1 MSALKR
7 QDGFTL
13 IEVLVATTMSLVIF
27 AATLSI
33 LVVFTNGATAS
44 TERND
49 AQDRARLTID
59 LIARQLRNIAS
70 PISSPKLIERASAY
84 DLIFQTVNTPSGGTT
99 GNTTGAE
106 RVRYC
111 IPSDTS
117 TGTPSDEALYEQTQT
132 WTTST
137 PPAIPWSTACP
148 DTSQGQGDVV
158 IPYVMNRYGPSGAND
173 AAFTYNDSS
182 TAPSDLTDITTVQM
196 DIFVNPTPTVSQ
208 ATAQL
213 QSAVYLRNELR
224 APVASF
230 TDTATGGGGV
240 LLNAG
245 PSYSPDGA
253 SLSYNWSCTSTVC
266 PSSSTLSGSSNGLID
281 WVPGAGTYTVQLTV
295 SDSTGLTDTIS
306 QQVTV
311 T

>member
-27 AATLSI
+27 GATLSI
-33 LVVFTNGATAS
+33 LVAFTNGATAS
-44 TERND
+44 TDRND

-59 LIARQLRNIAS
+59 LISRQLRNIAS
-70 PISSPKLIERASAY
+70 PISSPKLIERATPY
-84 DLIFQTVNTPSGGTT
+84 DLIFQTVNTPSGS
-99 GNTTGAE
+99 NTTGAE

-111 IPSDTS
+111 IPDDTS
-117 TGTPSDEALYEQTQT
+117 TGNASDEVLIEQTQT

-137 PPAIPWSTACP
+137 PPSIPWSTNCP
-148 DTSQGQGDVV
+148 DTSSSQAVV
-158 IPYVMNRYGPSGAND
+158 IPYVTNRYLGRSDRP
-173 AAFTYNDSS
+173 AFTYNDGS
-182 TAPSDLTDITTVQM
+182 APSDLTDITTVQM
-196 DIFVNPTPTVSQ
+196 DIFVNPTPTVS
-208 ATAQL
+208 AAEAEL
-213 QSAVYLRNELR
+213 RSAVYLRNELR

-230 TDTATGGGGV
+230 TDTPTGGGGV

-253 SLSYNWSCTSTVC
+253 SLSYSWSCTSTVC
-266 PSSSTLSGSSNGLID
+266 PSSSTLTGSSNGLID

-295 SDSTGLTDTIS
+295 TDSTGLTDTTS